1 MVSTE
6 GPALAVADIN
16 KDGLEDVFIGAS
28 RNKESAVFLQQAN
41 GRFIKTVQP
50 QLHEDSIYEDVDACW
65 ADINND
71 GNPDLVV
78 ASGGNEFYG
87 NDIHNTPRVYLND
100 GKAHLTK
107 LENAFTNLFLTASCV
122 VPYDFNGDGYIDLF
136 IGGRAVPWE
145 YGKVPQSYLLMNNK
159 KGQFVDVTRQYSK
172 DLAEAGFVTRAV
184 WVDLDK
190 DGDKDLLLSLE
201 WGPITAYIN
210 NNGSFIKKELTKER
224 GWWNFVL
231 PCDIDND
238 GDIDLVAGNLGLNSR
253 LHASADKPVRLYY
266 NDFDGN
272 GKKEQVLTYYIGD
285 KEIPFAN
292 KAELEK
298 QIPLLKKKF
307 LYAGDFAKATLEEL
321 FSKEK
326 LESASVLK
334 ADYFRNAILI
344 NDGHQNFK
352 VQALPWQAQLSP
364 LKDGAILDINKDGLP
379 DILLAG
385 NYYDNNI
392 EMGRYDADF
401 GTLLVN
407 KGKNKFEPQLLKGSE
422 IKGQVRHISPLQVRG
437 GQAFILAKN
446 SDSTEVIQLRNH

>member
-1 MVSTE
+1 
-6 GPALAVADIN
+6 
-16 KDGLEDVFIGAS
+16 
-28 RNKESAVFLQQAN
+28 
-41 GRFIKTVQP
+41 
-50 QLHEDSIYEDVDACW
+50 
-65 ADINND
+65 
-71 GNPDLVV
+71 
-78 ASGGNEFYG
+78 
-87 NDIHNTPRVYLND
+87 
-100 GKAHLTK
+100 
-107 LENAFTNLFLTASCV
+107 
-122 VPYDFNGDGYIDLF
+122 
-136 IGGRAVPWE
+136 
-145 YGKVPQSYLLMNNK
+145 MNNK

-172 DLAEAGFVTRAV
+172 DLAAAGFVTRAV

-224 GWWNFVL
+224 GWWNFVM

-422 IKGQVRHISPLQVRG
+422 IKGQVRHISLLQVSG